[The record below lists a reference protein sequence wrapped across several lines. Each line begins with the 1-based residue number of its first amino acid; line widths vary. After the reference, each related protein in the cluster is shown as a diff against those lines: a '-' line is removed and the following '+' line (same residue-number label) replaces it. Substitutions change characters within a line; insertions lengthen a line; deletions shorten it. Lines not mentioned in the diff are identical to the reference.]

1 MYNIIVQ
8 NLFIWVS
15 HGNRYLNHVARISE
29 IWEEGNSLT
38 KQGKFIK
45 ILFEVEDVKM

>member
-1 MYNIIVQ
+1 MFNIIVQ

-38 KQGKFIK
+38 KQGTFIK
-45 ILFEVEDVKM
+45 ILFEAKYLKI